1 MLRGRGAVLLFQGE
15 AGLAR
20 PRLLLQRAHSEL
32 KKQVHIQR
40 RFKCPSLPKN
50 NVPQLLQFTTNL
62 AMRPRGEYSVSH
74 Q

>member
-15 AGLAR
+15 AGLL
-20 PRLLLQRAHSEL
+20 PQRAHSEL